1 MVVCLPTAASTYKW
15 HAIGSGGV
23 ATGLTEGITDIVGG
37 MFTTTPTMTGVSATF
52 QDSTNDIDLAVL
64 YASSGITNTAADTT
78 AAVGSADTAAR
89 GDHQHGIGTHTHAD
103 ATHGGTI
110 AATAISDATAT
121 PTASKIPIA
130 DGSGKLAAGWGGA
143 ASTLATL
150 DGSSKVVEDPANAT
164 ATPTASKI
172 PIADGS
178 GKLAAGWGGA
188 ASTLATLDGSSKVVE
203 DPANATATPGNA
215 KIPISDGSA
224 HLDGWI
230 SAATAATPGLVEH
243 QNWGDYVPS
252 WVFGTADPTTNV
264 VKVGRYMQVGNMVTF
279 YCSFEADD
287 GNDGTLTSVTLPV
300 APTDTNTQIPLRSL
314 QKVNTTW
321 TDPLC
326 YIDATTSLNIQA
338 HTATV
343 CTDAAACAYYISGS
357 YEVSAT

>member
-110 AATAISDATAT
+110 AATAISD
-121 PTASKIPIA
+121 
-130 DGSGKLAAGWGGA
+130 
-143 ASTLATL
+143 
-150 DGSSKVVEDPANAT
+150 
-164 ATPTASKI
+164 
-172 PIADGS
+172 
-178 GKLAAGWGGA
+178 
-188 ASTLATLDGSSKVVE
+188 
-203 DPANATATPGNA
+203 ATATPGNA